1 MRIVVTGA
9 NGQLGQAVMRQF
21 HGLHD
26 LSALGHA
33 DIELSEARTADTIA
47 ALRSMMISVPSLATR
62 VTGSMEPCAR
72 AVAFAARTRDCISLC
87 P

>member
-21 HGLHD
+21 DGHHELYP
-26 LSALGHA
+26 LGHA

-47 ALRSMMISVPSLATR
+47 ALRPHVVDVSSADT
-62 VTGSMEPCAR
+62 
-72 AVAFAARTRDCISLC
+72 
-87 P
+87 

>member
-1 MRIVVTGA
+1 MSEVLCARRRGSRGSSMGALMVRAPGPASIDLIVP
-9 NGQLGQAVMRQF
+9 
-21 HGLHD
+21 
-26 LSALGHA
+26 
-33 DIELSEARTADTIA
+33 DTIA